1 MNDKLIIVICIFLMS
16 ILWTFYFKNLKEG
29 VDNIDNYVMPISF
42 SDNRSTVPSRDES
55 KTINVPGQINS
66 SGDIKLM
73 KNTNVEG
80 ALNVKNNLDIRGI
93 TNLNGE
99 IKIPKNVQMNF
110 GAEVPKDYWAGK
122 IYYETWGN
130 NDTLAIVGG
139 GYGPRRIRLWD
150 DVSVASNLK
159 VEGNTNTNTLNVSGK
174 ADVKSLKAGV
184 ATVDTL
190 NLDGINIDKDSLSV
204 IKDSGIK
211 RIEFGICSGEQN
223 IVHTNKIRK
232 NWNLRENNYG
242 NVKFKKEFDTNEN
255 IYIFTTRNGGDTYES
270 GNPHECS
277 KIGSINVFDVNTKG
291 FNYRTSHVNDLGGFR
306 CYFSRGDFPFFWVAF
321 STKKIVM

>member
-1 MNDKLIIVICIFLMS
+1 MNDTLIIVICIFLMS

-29 VDNIDNYVMPISF
+29 VDNYVMPISF
-42 SDNRSTVPSRDES
+42 SDNSSTDPSRDES

-99 IKIPKNVQMNF
+99 IKIPNEVPIHF
-110 GAEVPKDYWAGK
+110 GAGENKQIDAGK
-122 IYYETWGN
+122 ISYGSYGLKDN
-130 NDTLAIVGG
+130 LSIVGAG
-139 GYGPRRIRLWD
+139 NAPRRIRLWD

-159 VEGNTNTNTLNVSGK
+159 VEGNTNTNTLNVIGK
-174 ADVKSLKAGV
+174 ADVKSLKAGD
-184 ATVDTL
+184 ATVNTL

-223 IVHTNKIRK
+223 IVHPDNKRK
-232 NWNLRENNYG
+232 NWKLRENNYG
-242 NVKFKKEFDTNEN
+242 NVKFKKEFDKNEN

-270 GNPHECS
+270 VHPHECS

-321 STKKIVM
+321 STKKE